1 MLSVTPVKWA
11 SKTTY
16 LMGQQQRPH
25 DMVGERQLNQH
36 LACTDPPHVGT
47 PRKWS
52 VFTLMVRKA
61 EPQRQVVLAPGIVL
75 PTFMPTTECVCP
87 VSAQCR
93 NPSLTHLH
101 GCRDARTGSAST
113 VVHTFS
119 PDLPVARQSQKP
131 VQAHTTSCPLGPFTE
146 CVPMSRGCRHGW
158 GAAKYGKTFS
168 PH

>member
-87 VSAQCR
+87 VQEPIPHPLARLQRCQNWVCLHCGSHVFSRSTSGQAEPEAC
-93 NPSLTHLH
+93 PGTHYLL
-101 GCRDARTGSAST
+101 ST
-113 VVHTFS
+113 RPVHR
-119 PDLPVARQSQKP
+119 VCAYEQG
-131 VQAHTTSCPLGPFTE
+131 VQAWLG
-146 CVPMSRGCRHGW
+146 CC
-158 GAAKYGKTFS
+158 
-168 PH
+168 